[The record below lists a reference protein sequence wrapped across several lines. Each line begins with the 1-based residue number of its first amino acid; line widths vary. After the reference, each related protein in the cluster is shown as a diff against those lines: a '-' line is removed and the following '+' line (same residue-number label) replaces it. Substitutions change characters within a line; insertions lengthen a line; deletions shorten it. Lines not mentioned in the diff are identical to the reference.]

1 MPLLY
6 VEGRTVAK
14 SFCIGAPVIGQRR
27 AVFVIDRH
35 GRLHWKHVTAVGA
48 TYPPAAALVAQLA
61 GLTV

>member
-14 SFCIGAPVIGQRR
+14 SFGIGAPVIGLRR